1 MESHLNLEQIVLTEE
16 EIIDQT
22 CHWLSDVLR
31 ECAID
36 DDEKSEDYKNLIS
49 LLLGSHHAHYMKP
62 VEDVL
67 PRIVDFSSK
76 EGEKTK
82 KRLGKIL
89 VLIGRIASLICN
101 I

>member
-1 MESHLNLEQIVLTEE
+1 MKQIVLTEE
-16 EIIDQT
+16 EINDQA
-22 CHWLSDVLR
+22 CHWLSDILKEEDIVDR
-31 ECAID
+31 D
-36 DDEKSEDYKNLIS
+36 GDERSEDYKNLIS

-62 VEDVL
+62 IEDFL

-76 EGEKTK
+76 EGEKIK

-89 VLIGRIASLICN
+89 VIIARISSLICN

>member
-1 MESHLNLEQIVLTEE
+1 MVLTEE
-16 EIIDQT
+16 EINDQA
-22 CHWLSDVLR
+22 CHWLSDILKEEEEDIVDR
-31 ECAID
+31 D
-36 DDEKSEDYKNLIS
+36 GDERSEHYKNLIS

-67 PRIVDFSSK
+67 PRTLDFSSK

>member
-1 MESHLNLEQIVLTEE
+1 M
-16 EIIDQT
+16 
-22 CHWLSDVLR
+22 SDVLN
-31 ECAID
+31 EKDIVD
-36 DDEKSEDYKNLIS
+36 DDEKSGDYKNLIS

-62 VEDVL
+62 VEDVH
-67 PRIVDFSSK
+67 PRTLNFSSK
-76 EGEKTK
+76 EGEKIK

>member
-1 MESHLNLEQIVLTEE
+1 MLEQIVLTEE
-16 EIIDQT
+16 EINDQA
-22 CHWLSDVLR
+22 CHWLSDILK
-31 ECAID
+31 EEEEDID
-36 DDEKSEDYKNLIS
+36 KKSEDYKNLIS

-62 VEDVL
+62 VENVL
-67 PRIVDFSSK
+67 PSIVDFSSK

-89 VLIGRIASLICN
+89 VLGILDIGIIPALICN